1 MAEGRSTTGQDLAI
15 ISNRAKGDQFS
26 FSSTSVV
33 IVGIK
38 IGVVILYGHHFNF
51 RLFKGVF
58 VSVLGEGSFSLHC
71 FCVYSIVNN

>member
-33 IVGIK
+33 IVGVK
-38 IGVVILYGHHFNF
+38 NRSYDLV
-51 RLFKGVF
+51 RA
-58 VSVLGEGSFSLHC
+58 SLQLQTR
-71 FCVYSIVNN
+71 S